1 MNLLEQKASISLQH
15 QLDLDQYDPANLVE
29 IKVAVNLPYLSNWTD
44 FEKYQGE
51 TEINGVHYKYVKRR
65 LVNDTL
71 VLLCVRNETKNQ
83 LRSAQSDYFKQVN
96 DLQASKKSTNGKD
109 HQSNAP
115 VSDYMLKEM
124 LTLCEYHSII
134 TSHHSPYDQQLSNTV
149 KLVTEQPPEA

>member
-1 MNLLEQKASISLQH
+1 MNLLEEKASISLQH
-15 QLDLDQYDPANLVE
+15 QLDLDHYDPTNLVE
-29 IKVAVNLPYLSNWTD
+29 VKLAVNLPYLSNWTD

-71 VLLCVRNETKNQ
+71 ILLCVRNETKNQ
-83 LRSAQSDYFKQVN
+83 LRSAQSDYFKQLN
-96 DLQASKKSTNGKD
+96 DIQGSKKAAD
-109 HQSNAP
+109 HQSKAP

-124 LTLCEYHSII
+124 LTLSECDFII
-134 TSHHSPYDQQLSNTV
+134 TSHHSPYDQQLSNAV